1 MGTLV
6 SWGGNCSYTY
16 LLLVINFEHLIY
28 VSKYDCCDCRV
39 LCISFMSL
47 LLKETSTPFSLF
59 RGNRPQLLWEIREVF
74 DWAGSKWQL
83 RTVKFLFKSV
93 KHSNIHITNES
104 SKNRLSPS
112 MKSQPIMLIIK
123 GSVTSIASFMVMV
136 CSWVYFCTTLELM
149 ENDCVSRAAAVQ
161 EQMHYHVFH
170 PWASAAALHLQTAF
184 SVQLHHRLCVTRSD
198 KEAAKVVL
206 FWVICF
212 SCQLSRLFPY
222 LYH

>member
-1 MGTLV
+1 MFRNTIAV
-6 SWGGNCSYTY
+6 IAEFCVF
-16 LLLVINFEHLIY
+16 LLCPSCWKRLPLPF
-28 VSKYDCCDCRV
+28 
-39 LCISFMSL
+39 
-47 LLKETSTPFSLF
+47 PFSLF

-93 KHSNIHITNES
+93 KHSNIHIINES

-112 MKSQPIMLIIK
+112 MQSQPIMLIIK